1 MGTEPAPGSE
11 RAGAALVL
19 GGGGAHAAYQVGVLR
34 AILERQPGLE
44 FPILTG
50 VSAGAINIAYL
61 AAYPGPL
68 AQAVEALRREWG
80 HLTVERVYRIRP
92 ARLAWA
98 GLRWL
103 GATTFG
109 HRGGPTLVRG
119 LMDMEPLREF
129 LAGRVD
135 FRTIDAKVAA
145 GRLRAVALSAT
156 PYASEQTVTFVEGA
170 EDVPTWRR
178 ALRYSEKTRLT
189 LDHVMA
195 SAAIPILFPA
205 VQIGDLF
212 YGDGSVRQTAPLA
225 PAIHLGARAL
235 LVITTHSDLLDP
247 GPAMA
252 KSAPE
257 YPSVAE
263 VMGVLLHAVFLDGA
277 DVDAERLE
285 RINRLLESCPTDPS
299 GPSGPDG
306 LEPVR
311 LLMLRPSKDLG
322 ALAVAQRTRL
332 PTVPHW
338 LVRGMGGHRAA
349 AADFLSYL
357 LFDPGYTTTL
367 IDLGYAD
374 AQHQWPRIE
383 RFLADAYGP
392 SHAGH

>member
-1 MGTEPAPGSE
+1 MGTEPGHMSE
-11 RAGAALVL
+11 RSGAALVL
-19 GGGGAHAAYQVGVLR
+19 GGGGAHAAYQVGVLG
-34 AILERQPGLE
+34 ALLERRPELE

-61 AAYPGPL
+61 AAYPGSL
-68 AQAVEALRREWG
+68 AQAVEALRHEWG
-80 HLTVERVYRIRP
+80 HLTSERVYRIRL

-103 GATTFG
+103 GATTLG
-109 HRGGPTLVRG
+109 RRDGPTLVRG

-135 FRTIDAKVAA
+135 FQTIGVKVAA

-156 PYASEQTVTFVEGA
+156 PYTSEQTVTFVDGA

-178 ALRYSEKTRLT
+178 ALRYSVKTRLT

-205 VQIGDLF
+205 VRIGDHF

-225 PAIHLGARAL
+225 PAIHLGAKAL
-235 LVITTHSDLLDP
+235 LVITTHSDLLDL
-247 GPAMA
+247 GRAMP

-285 RINRLLESCPTDPS
+285 RINRLLESCPS

-306 LEPVR
+306 LESVR

-322 ALAVAQRTRL
+322 SLAVAQRTRL

-367 IDLGYAD
+367 IELGYAD
-374 AQHQWPRIE
+374 AQRQWPTIE

-392 SHAGH
+392 SHRAQ